1 VGAGAPRVTVTAA
14 PAATYGLRAREVTA
28 AAALAAGLALEGMLA
43 QDGALRLFYLAAATQ
58 ASGRLTLRAAPRAF
72 ALVFKRGTVEHASST
87 NPEDALDRHLMRRG
101 VVTPAGLARASGA
114 GGDLVAAL
122 IGLGLVAPAD
132 AAAALQEHGTALVAR
147 ALAVE
152 SGAWRWEPGVTPP
165 PSSFP
170 LGASWALLPAAIRAL
185 DAATVQRRLGDRETR
200 AASRVGGRIRSEDLR
215 LTPQET
221 RLLAAFD
228 GVRSVAELAQ
238 AQPSDAVILLR
249 LALLL
254 GETELLA
261 FGTPRRAAPVA
272 APPPVAAPSPVAA
285 PPPVAA
291 PRPAPGPA
299 APAAPPSVIP
309 MAPPAAA
316 PKVAPSSA
324 PKAAPPAP
332 QPLRTPSN
340 PVAAAPKPSPA
351 LDRTALEAVYAKLQ
365 GADHFAVLGLKHDAM
380 PAAIKAAYFSLAKLY
395 HPDTVPPDVSPEAKQ
410 RCADVFSRVSEAWS
424 VLGDDERRAEY
435 QHALA
440 TGGTEK
446 VDVQAIFRA
455 EHLFQQGT
463 LLVKAR
469 RYDEARAAFVEAMKL
484 NADEAEF
491 GMWKAWCEFL
501 LAPDKKRQQAASAA
515 AIEAE
520 LRRNARCAQ
529 GHLFLGQMA
538 KLAGDLSAAEKHLR
552 RGLAVDP
559 DQPDL
564 QRELKYLR
572 K

>member
-1 VGAGAPRVTVTAA
+1 VGVSATAA
-14 PAATYGLRAREVTA
+14 PVATYGLRAREVTA
-28 AAALAAGLALEGMLA
+28 DAALAAGLALTGTLA

-58 ASGRLTLRAAPRAF
+58 ASGRLTLGAAPRAF
-72 ALVFKRGTVEHASST
+72 GLVFKRGTVEHASST
-87 NPEDALDRHLMRRG
+87 TPEDALDHHLIRRG
-101 VVTPAGLARASGA
+101 VVTPAGLARASGV

-152 SGAWRWEPGVTPP
+152 SGAWRWEPGVAPP

-185 DAATVQRRLGDRETR
+185 DAPTVQRRLGDRETR

-228 GVRSVAELAQ
+228 GARSVAELAQ

-261 FGTPRRAAPVA
+261 FGAPRRPAPVA
-272 APPPVAAPSPVAA
+272 APPPA
-285 PPPVAA
+285 AA
-291 PRPAPGPA
+291 PRLAPVPAG
-299 APAAPPSVIP
+299 PAAPPSAVP
-309 MAPPAAA
+309 KAPPAAPRA
-316 PKVAPSSA
+316 APSSA
-324 PKAAPPAP
+324 PKAAPPTP
-332 QPLRTPSN
+332 QPTRTPSN
-340 PVAAAPKPSPA
+340 PVAAPPKPSPA
-351 LDRTALEAVYAKLQ
+351 LDRTALDAVYAKLH
-365 GADHFAVLGLKHDAM
+365 GADHFAVLGLKHDAT
-380 PAAIKAAYFSLAKLY
+380 PAAIKAAYFSLAKRY
-395 HPDTVPPDVSPEAKQ
+395 HPDTVPPAVSPEAKQ

-424 VLGDDERRAEY
+424 VLGYDERRAEY

-501 LAPDKKRQQAASAA
+501 LAPDKKRQQAASVA

-538 KLAGDLSAAEKHLR
+538 KLAGELSAAEKHLR